1 MGRVRL
7 REFAPLGSMMTKS
20 KRTPY
25 LAPTKQVGM
34 NRLLCPSDFLVKS
47 QDLTPSPSRNKAMRS
62 AAEEFGYRQKE
73 IADHLGMH
81 YSTVSRLI
89 NEEMSK

>member
-1 MGRVRL
+1 
-7 REFAPLGSMMTKS
+7 MTKS
-20 KRTPY
+20 KRAAYP
-25 LAPTKQVGM
+25 APTRQVGR
-34 NRLLCPSDFLVKS
+34 NRLPCPSSFLVES

-62 AAEEFGYRQKE
+62 AAEEFGYRRKE